1 MIYIAIPIYSDP
13 FLHPQHKNN
22 KLSLLYIREI
32 HGNDVDNWDSSKSY
46 ILPQKHPDSKEYM
59 VDYSFLMDDGI
70 IVMTPDAKKL
80 LPILPEYRCIFDVN
94 IGHWWLHGKPL
105 DLEVR
110 NNAIDFLS
118 NKYYNVKKLN
128 EIVPISK
135 HKEYCDEVS
144 DKILKWVQ
152 KDLNPLID
160 DDGWF
165 ENSGA
170 LDKIKA
176 FYNIEKNGVKVSD
189 DVCDTFDIRVKKHIS
204 DGKLYGN
211 FNLTTTTGRPSN
223 AFGTV
228 NFAALPPEKRK
239 TFVSENDYLV
249 EFDFDA
255 YHLRLIADLVDYK
268 HFSKESVHEYLSNFY
283 KCSYE
288 ESKQKTF
295 RLLYGGIDK
304 ETQEKVPFFR
314 RVHEYINSKWNEI
327 NTHNCVY
334 TDIYRRKLTYNNYDD
349 LNRNKLFNYL
359 IQAYETESNIKK
371 ILSIHDY
378 LLNKHTKLVLYGYD
392 SFLFDFSKQDGVK
405 TLTEIKNILEE
416 EKHFT
421 KSQMGLNYGNM
432 KEITN
437 RL

>member
-1 MIYIAIPIYSDP
+1 MFYITIPIYSDP

-22 KLSLLYIREI
+22 KLSLLYVCE
-32 HGNDVDNWDSSKSY
+32 VDYKQEKWSDRKSY

-59 VDYSFLMDDGI
+59 VDYSFLMNDDQ

-80 LPILPEYRCIFDVN
+80 LPILPEYRKVLDVN

-128 EIVPISK
+128 EIIPISK
-135 HKEYCDEVS
+135 HKEYCDEVA
-144 DKILKWVQ
+144 DKILEWV
-152 KDLNPLID
+152 KRDLNNLID

-165 ENSGA
+165 QNNGA
-170 LDKIKA
+170 LDTIES

-189 DVCDTFDIRVKKHIS
+189 DVCNTFDIRVKKHIS
-204 DGKLYGN
+204 EGKLYGN

-239 TFVSENDYLV
+239 AFVPENDYLV
-249 EFDFDA
+249 EYDFDA
-255 YHLRLIADLVDYK
+255 YHLRLIADLVEYGEF
-268 HFSKESVHEYLSNFY
+268 HETSVHAHLAEYY
-283 KCSYE
+283 ECSYE
-288 ESKQKTF
+288 ESKQRTF
-295 RLLYGGIDK
+295 KLLYGGIDR
-304 ETQEKVPFFR
+304 ETREKVPFFR
-314 RVHEYINSKWNEI
+314 KVHEYINSKWNEI
-327 NTHNCVY
+327 NTHNWVY
-334 TDIYRRKLTYNNYDD
+334 TDIYRRKLTYSNYED
-349 LNRNKLFNYL
+349 LNRNKVFNYL

-378 LLNKHTKLVLYGYD
+378 LLNKKTKLVLYGYD
-392 SFLFDFSKQDGVK
+392 SFLFDFSKQDGVE
-405 TLTEIKNILEE
+405 TLTEIKNILEDG
-416 EKHFT
+416 KHFT
-421 KSQMGLNYGNM
+421 TSQMGLNYGSM
-432 KEITN
+432 KDITV